1 METSSTVA
9 PSDSNISA
17 DLLTDSLTSSSMPSP
32 MNSFGSAIFIPLR
45 SRSMPSRNS
54 ASTPGILVESLPW
67 LPEMISKIFALA
79 LRLRVIGPIWSN
91 EDANAT
97 RPYIETPPYLGFM
110 PPPPQNPAGRRTEPP
125 VSEPSE
131 NGTYPAATA
140 AAGPPDDPPG
150 TAFVSQGLRAGLK

>member
-45 SRSMPSRNS
+45 SRSMPSRHS
-54 ASTPGILVESLPW
+54 ASTPRVPVESLPW
-67 LPEMISKIFALA
+67 VPEMFSRIFALS
-79 LRLRVIGPIWSN
+79 LTSRVIGPTWPN
-91 EDANAT
+91 EDATATSPYLET
-97 RPYIETPPYLGFM
+97 RPYVGFM
-110 PPPPQNPAGRRTEPP
+110 PTTPQNAAGWRTEPP

-140 AAGPPDDPPG
+140 AADPPDDPPG